1 MKLSRVLQ
9 SFTFFAIISTAACTC
24 NRVQPNYEGV
34 LMTGYGR
41 NGKTDFKAVT
51 GAQGMLGPGSELYQV
66 PMWEQKADPAEV
78 TLTAKDAGS
87 FTVDPTY
94 TYQALRGKGVDII
107 FHYKHLGVD
116 DDNMMDNIE
125 TGILNQIV
133 INVYREEARS
143 YSTDSLMNNLNAFEK
158 DVEKRLR
165 TEFEAKHFTMTAL
178 TSGLKPPASM
188 VAAIEKRNNAVQ
200 QANEVRNQ
208 LETSKMLLEKAKID
222 AEANKITAGGL
233 EPRILQQQWIEA
245 IRTTSNRV
253 IITDGKTP
261 VILGGN

>member
-1 MKLSRVLQ
+1 
-9 SFTFFAIISTAACTC
+9 
-24 NRVQPNYEGV
+24 
-34 LMTGYGR
+34 
-41 NGKTDFKAVT
+41 
-51 GAQGMLGPGSELYQV
+51 
-66 PMWEQKADPAEV
+66 
-78 TLTAKDAGS
+78 
-87 FTVDPTY
+87 
-94 TYQALRGKGVDII
+94 
-107 FHYKHLGVD
+107 
-116 DDNMMDNIE
+116 
-125 TGILNQIV
+125 
-133 INVYREEARS
+133 
-143 YSTDSLMNNLNAFEK
+143 
-158 DVEKRLR
+158 
-165 TEFEAKHFTMTAL
+165 MTAL